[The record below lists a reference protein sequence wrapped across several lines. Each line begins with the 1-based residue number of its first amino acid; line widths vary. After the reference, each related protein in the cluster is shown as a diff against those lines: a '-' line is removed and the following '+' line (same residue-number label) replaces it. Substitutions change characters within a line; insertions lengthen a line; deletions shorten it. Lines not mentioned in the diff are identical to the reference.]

1 MKSSGLIA
9 AGILVAGMM
18 MKFLAPAPSLKEAL
32 EEKFYIGTAV
42 SASQILEK
50 DPKAVRLIT
59 SQFNSITA
67 ENIMKSQTM
76 QPEEGKFDFM
86 MSDRFV
92 EFGVAHDMK
101 IIGHTLIWHSQLL
114 AWFCKD
120 EIGYLVF
127 AGVLN

>member
-32 EEKFYIGTAV
+32 EGKFYIGTAV

-50 DPKAVRLIT
+50 DPQEVQLIT

-67 ENIMKSQTM
+67 ENIMKSQM
-76 QPEEGKFDFM
+76 IQPEEGKFDFM

-92 EFGVAHDMK
+92 EFGEAHDMK
-101 IIGHTLIWHSQLL
+101 IIGHTLIRSEERRVGKEWT
-114 AWFCKD
+114 D
-120 EIGYLVF
+120 ER
-127 AGVLN
+127 AT